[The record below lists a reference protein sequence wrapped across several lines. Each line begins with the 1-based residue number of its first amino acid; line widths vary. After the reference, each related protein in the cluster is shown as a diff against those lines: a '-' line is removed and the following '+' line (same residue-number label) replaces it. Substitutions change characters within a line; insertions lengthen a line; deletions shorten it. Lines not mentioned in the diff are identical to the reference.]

1 MHIDNISTVSQGFN
15 YLKKKVVLLFGIVK
29 TAGKLQLNASKTCKY
44 TCTIFQSDILAWSS
58 KMKRT
63 SAS

>member
-1 MHIDNISTVSQGFN
+1 MIIFLQFLKGLII
-15 YLKKKVVLLFGIVK
+15 LKKKVVLLFGIVK
-29 TAGKLQLNASKTCKY
+29 TAGKLQLNASKSYKY

-63 SAS
+63 AAF

>member
-15 YLKKKVVLLFGIVK
+15 LIFKKKVVLLFGIVK

-44 TCTIFQSDILAWSS
+44 IAIFQSDILAWSS

-63 SAS
+63 AAF

>member
-1 MHIDNISTVSQGFN
+1 MIIFLQF
-15 YLKKKVVLLFGIVK
+15 LKGLIILKKVVLLFGIVK

-63 SAS
+63 AAF